1 MKKTILLSLMAS
13 SLLAEDDGVFM
24 SVGYQIGE
32 AAQMVKNTGEIQKVS
47 NAYENLN
54 NLLTRYNELKQTASS
69 TNSST
74 AQAVDNLKESASRLK
89 TTPNTANQ
97 AVSSALSSAVAMW
110 QVIASNLA
118 NNSLPTDKYNEINT
132 ISQSLQNTLENKN
145 TANNNITI
153 ENDYEQLLTQASTII
168 STLQSQCPGIDGG
181 NGKPWGINASGNACN
196 IFGSTFSAIN
206 SMINSAKKAAEQ
218 ARRTAPEGPNQQSA
232 FNSMINSA
240 KKAAEQARRTA
251 PEGPNQQSAFTD
263 ADFTKNLNQ
272 VSSVINDTI
281 SYLKGDNLATIYNTL
296 QKTPDSKGFHSLVSR
311 SSYSYSLN
319 ETKYSEFQ
327 TTTKEFGHNPFR
339 SVGLINSQSNNG
351 AMNGVGVQ
359 LGYKQFFGKNKFFGI
374 RYYAF
379 FDYNHAYI
387 KSNFFNS
394 ASNVFTYGAG
404 SDLLLNF
411 INGGSDKNRKVS
423 FGIFGGIALAGTTW
437 LNNQS
442 ANLKI
447 TNSAYS
453 AKINNTNFQFLFNT
467 GLRLQGIH
475 HGVELGVKIPTINTN
490 YYSFMGAKL
499 AFRRLYSV
507 YFNYVLAY

>member
-13 SLLAEDDGVFM
+13 SLLAENDGVFM

-32 AAQMVKNTGEIQKVS
+32 AVQQVKNTGEIQKVS

-54 NLLTRYNELKQTASS
+54 NLLTRYNELKQTASN
-69 TNSST
+69 TDSST
-74 AQAVDNLKESASRLK
+74 AQAINNLKESASRLK

-97 AVSSALSSAVAMW
+97 AVSSALSSAVGMW

-118 NNSLPTDKYNEINT
+118 NNSLSTGEYEKLKAT
-132 ISQSLQNTLENKN
+132 SQLLQNTLENKN
-145 TANNNITI
+145 NDLKI
-153 ENDYEQLLTQASTII
+153 ENDYDHLLTQASTII
-168 STLQSQCPGIDGG
+168 NTLQSQCPGIDGG
-181 NGKPWGINASGNACN
+181 NGKPWGINASGNACA
-196 IFGSTFSAIN
+196 IFGNTFNAIT
-206 SMINSAKKAAEQ
+206 SMIDSAKKAAEQ
-218 ARRTAPEGPNQQSA
+218 SRRTDPSQGANQ
-232 FNSMINSA
+232 
-240 KKAAEQARRTA
+240 
-251 PEGPNQQSAFTD
+251 PSAFTN
-263 ADFTKNLNQ
+263 ADFNKNLNQ

-281 SYLKGDNLATIYNTL
+281 SYLKGDNLETIYNTL
-296 QKTPDSKGFHSLVSR
+296 QKTPDSKGFQSLVSR

-319 ETKYSEFQ
+319 ETQYSQFQ

-339 SVGLINSQSNNG
+339 SVGLINSQINNG

-394 ASNVFTYGAG
+394 SSNVFTYGAG

-437 LNNQS
+437 LNSQLV
-442 ANLKI
+442 NLKTTTSI
-447 TNSAYS
+447 YN

-499 AFRRLYSV
+499 AYRRLYSV

>member
-32 AAQMVKNTGEIQKVS
+32 AVQQVKNTGEIQKVS

-69 TNSST
+69 TDSST
-74 AQAVDNLKESASRLK
+74 AQAIDNLKESASRLK
-89 TTPNTANQ
+89 ATPNTANQ

-118 NNSLPTDKYNEINT
+118 NNSLPANKYNEINA
-132 ISQSLQNTLENKN
+132 ISQLLQNTLENKN
-145 TANNNITI
+145 NDLTI
-153 ENDYEQLLTQASTII
+153 GNDYDQLLTQASTII
-168 STLQSQCPGIDGG
+168 NTLQSQCPGIDGG

-196 IFGSTFSAIN
+196 IFGNTFNAIN
-206 SMINSAKKAAEQ
+206 SMINSAKEAAAQ
-218 ARRTAPEGPNQQSA
+218 SRRTNPEKPNQ
-232 FNSMINSA
+232 
-240 KKAAEQARRTA
+240 
-251 PEGPNQQSAFTD
+251 PNTFTN
-263 ADFTKNLNQ
+263 ADFNKNLNQ

-281 SYLKGDNLATIYNTL
+281 SYLKGENLATIYNTL
-296 QKTPDSKGFHSLVSR
+296 QKTPGSKGFQSLVSR

-319 ETKYSEFQ
+319 ETQYSEFQ

-339 SVGLINSQSNNG
+339 SVGLINSQSDNG

-411 INGGSDKNRKVS
+411 INGGSDKNRKIS

-437 LNNQS
+437 LNSQFV
-442 ANLKI
+442 NLKTTTSI
-447 TNSAYS
+447 YN

>member
-1 MKKTILLSLMAS
+1 MKKTILLSLMVS

-54 NLLTRYNELKQTASS
+54 NLLTRYNELKQTASN

-74 AQAVDNLKESASRLK
+74 AQAIDNLKESANRLK

-118 NNSLPTDKYNEINT
+118 NNSLPTSEYNEINT

-145 TANNNITI
+145 TANNNTTI
-153 ENDYEQLLTQASTII
+153 DNDYEHLLGQASTII

-196 IFGSTFSAIN
+196 IFGNTFNAIN
-206 SMINSAKKAAEQ
+206 SMIDSAKKAA
-218 ARRTAPEGPNQQSA
+218 ARSRRTDPENPNKQ
-232 FNSMINSA
+232 N
-240 KKAAEQARRTA
+240 T
-251 PEGPNQQSAFTD
+251 FTN
-263 ADFTKNLNQ
+263 ADFNKNLNQ

-281 SYLKGDNLATIYNTL
+281 SYLKGENLATIYNTL
-296 QKTPDSKGFHSLVSR
+296 QKTPGSKGFQSLVSR

-319 ETKYSEFQ
+319 ETQYSEFQ

-404 SDLLLNF
+404 SDLLLNL
-411 INGGSDKNRKVS
+411 INGGSDKNRKIS

-437 LNNQS
+437 LNSQFV
-442 ANLKI
+442 NLKTTTSI
-447 TNSAYS
+447 YS

>member
-13 SLLAEDDGVFM
+13 SLLAENDGVFM

-54 NLLTRYNELKQTASS
+54 NLLTRYNELKQTASN

-74 AQAVDNLKESASRLK
+74 TQAIDNLKESASRLK
-89 TTPNTANQ
+89 TTPNSANQ
-97 AVSSALSSAVAMW
+97 AVSSALSSAVGMW
-110 QVIASNLA
+110 QVVASNLA
-118 NNSLPTDKYNEINT
+118 SGTLPTDKYNEINA
-132 ISQSLQNTLENKN
+132 ISQLLQNTLEKKN
-145 TANNNITI
+145 DLTI
-153 ENDYEQLLTQASTII
+153 GNDYDQLLTQASTII
-168 STLQSQCPGIDGG
+168 STLQSQCPGVDGG
-181 NGKPWGINASGNACN
+181 NGKPWGINASGNACT
-196 IFGSTFSAIN
+196 IFGNTFSAIN
-206 SMINSAKKAAEQ
+206 SMIDSAKKAAAD
-218 ARRTAPEGPNQQSA
+218 ARRTSPDNQNQQNA
-232 FNSMINSA
+232 FNN
-240 KKAAEQARRTA
+240 
-251 PEGPNQQSAFTD
+251 
-263 ADFTKNLNQ
+263 ADFNKNLNQ

-296 QKTPDSKGFHSLVSR
+296 QKTPNSKGFQSLVSR

-319 ETKYSEFQ
+319 ETQYSEFQ

-374 RYYAF
+374 RYYGF
-379 FDYNHAYI
+379 FDYNYAYI

-475 HGVELGVKIPTINTN
+475 HGIELGVKIPTINTN

-499 AFRRLYSV
+499 AYRRLYSL
-507 YFNYVLAY
+507 YLNYVLAY

>member
-1 MKKTILLSLMAS
+1 MKKTILLSLMVS
-13 SLLAEDDGVFM
+13 SLLAENDGVFM

-32 AAQMVKNTGEIQKVS
+32 AVQQVKNTGEIQKVS

-54 NLLTRYNELKQTASS
+54 NLLTRYNELKQTASN
-69 TNSST
+69 TDSST
-74 AQAVDNLKESASRLK
+74 TQAINNLKESASRLK
-89 TTPNTANQ
+89 TTPNSANQ
-97 AVSSALSSAVAMW
+97 AVSSALSSAVGMW

-118 NNSLPTDKYNEINT
+118 NNSLSTSEYDKINA
-132 ISQSLQNTLENKN
+132 ISQLLQNTLENKN
-145 TANNNITI
+145 NNLTI
-153 ENDYEQLLTQASTII
+153 GDDYEHLLTQASTII
-168 STLQSQCPGIDGG
+168 TTLQSQCPSIDGG
-181 NGKPWGINASGNACN
+181 NGKPWGINASGNACA
-196 IFGSTFSAIN
+196 IFGNTFNAIT
-206 SMINSAKKAAEQ
+206 SMIDSAKKAAEQ
-218 ARRTAPEGPNQQSA
+218 ARRTDPES
-232 FNSMINSA
+232 
-240 KKAAEQARRTA
+240 
-251 PEGPNQQSAFTD
+251 PNQQSAFTD

-296 QKTPDSKGFHSLVSR
+296 QKTPDSKGFQSLVSR

-319 ETKYSEFQ
+319 ETQYSQFQ

-437 LNNQS
+437 LNSQFM
-442 ANLKI
+442 NLKTTTSI
-447 TNSAYS
+447 YN

-499 AFRRLYSV
+499 AYRRLYSV

>member
-32 AAQMVKNTGEIQKVS
+32 AAQMVKNTGEIQKIS

-54 NLLTRYNELKQTASS
+54 NLLTRYNELKQTASN

-74 AQAVDNLKESASRLK
+74 AQAINNLKESASRLK

-118 NNSLPTDKYNEINT
+118 NNSLPTSEYEKLKAT
-132 ISQSLQNTLENKN
+132 SQLLQNTLENKN
-145 TANNNITI
+145 TANNNTTI
-153 ENDYEQLLTQASTII
+153 ENDASKLLDDAKTII

-196 IFGSTFSAIN
+196 IFGNTFSAIN
-206 SMINSAKKAAEQ
+206 SMIDSAKKAAAE
-218 ARRTAPEGPNQQSA
+218 ARRTNPDSQNTPTAINPD
-232 FNSMINSA
+232 FN
-240 KKAAEQARRTA
+240 
-251 PEGPNQQSAFTD
+251 
-263 ADFTKNLNQ
+263 KNLNQ

-281 SYLKGDNLATIYNTL
+281 SYLKGENLATIYNTL
-296 QKTPDSKGFHSLVSR
+296 QKTPGSKGFQSLVSR

-327 TTTKEFGHNPFR
+327 TTTKEFGNNPFR

-411 INGGSDKNRKVS
+411 INGGSDKNRKIS

-437 LNNQS
+437 LNSQS

>member
-54 NLLTRYNELKQTASS
+54 NLLTRYNELKQTASN
-69 TNSST
+69 TDSST
-74 AQAVDNLKESASRLK
+74 AQAIDNLKETASRLK

-97 AVSSALSSAVAMW
+97 AVSSALSSAVGMW

-118 NNSLPTDKYNEINT
+118 NNSLSTSEYNKINA
-132 ISQSLQNTLENKN
+132 ISQLLQNTLENKN
-145 TANNNITI
+145 NELTI
-153 ENDYEQLLTQASTII
+153 GNDYEHLLTQASTII
-168 STLQSQCPGIDGG
+168 NTLQSQCPGVDGG
-181 NGKPWGINASGNACN
+181 NGKPWGINASGNACA
-196 IFGSTFSAIN
+196 IFGNTFSAIN
-206 SMINSAKKAAEQ
+206 SMIDSAKKAAAD
-218 ARRTAPEGPNQQSA
+218 ARRTDPENPNQ
-232 FNSMINSA
+232 
-240 KKAAEQARRTA
+240 
-251 PEGPNQQSAFTD
+251 PNAFTN
-263 ADFTKNLNQ
+263 ADFNKNLNE

-296 QKTPDSKGFHSLVSR
+296 QKTPGSKGFQSLVSR

-319 ETKYSEFQ
+319 ETQYSEFQ

-499 AFRRLYSV
+499 AYRRLYSL
-507 YFNYVLAY
+507 YLNYVLAY

>member
-54 NLLTRYNELKQTASS
+54 NLLTRYNELKQTASN
-69 TNSST
+69 TDSST
-74 AQAVDNLKESASRLK
+74 AQAIDNLKESANRLK

-118 NNSLPTDKYNEINT
+118 NGTLPTDKYNEINT

-145 TANNNITI
+145 TANNNTTI
-153 ENDYEQLLTQASTII
+153 ENDYDQLLTQASTII
-168 STLQSQCPGIDGG
+168 NTLQSQCPGIDGG

-196 IFGSTFSAIN
+196 IFGNTFNAIT
-206 SMINSAKKAAEQ
+206 SMIDSAKKAAAQ
-218 ARRTAPEGPNQQSA
+218 FRRTDPSQGTNQPN
-232 FNSMINSA
+232 
-240 KKAAEQARRTA
+240 T
-251 PEGPNQQSAFTD
+251 FTN
-263 ADFTKNLNQ
+263 ADFNKNLNQ

-281 SYLKGDNLATIYNTL
+281 SYLKGENLATIYNAL
-296 QKTPDSKGFHSLVSR
+296 QKTPGSKGFQSLVSR

-327 TTTKEFGHNPFR
+327 TTTKEFGNNPFR

-411 INGGSDKNRKVS
+411 INGGSNQNRKIS

-437 LNNQS
+437 LNSQFV
-442 ANLKI
+442 NLKTTTSI
-447 TNSAYS
+447 YN

>member
-1 MKKTILLSLMAS
+1 MKKTILLSLMVS
-13 SLLAEDDGVFM
+13 SLLAENDGVFM

-32 AAQMVKNTGEIQKVS
+32 AVQQVKNTGEIQKVS

-54 NLLTRYNELKQTASS
+54 NLLTRYNELKQTASN

-74 AQAVDNLKESASRLK
+74 AQAIDNLKESASRLK
-89 TTPNTANQ
+89 TTPNSANQ
-97 AVSSALSSAVAMW
+97 AVSQALSSAVGMW
-110 QVIASNLA
+110 QVVASNLA
-118 NNSLPTDKYNEINT
+118 NNSLSTSEYNKINA
-132 ISQSLQNTLENKN
+132 ISQLLQNTLNKN
-145 TANNNITI
+145 NDLTI
-153 ENDYEQLLTQASTII
+153 GNDYEHLLTQASTII
-168 STLQSQCPGIDGG
+168 TTLQSQCPSVDGG

-196 IFGSTFSAIN
+196 IFGNTFSAIN
-206 SMINSAKKAAEQ
+206 SMISSAKEAAKE
-218 ARRTAPEGPNQQSA
+218 ARRTDPSQPQNQPSV
-232 FNSMINSA
+232 FSN
-240 KKAAEQARRTA
+240 
-251 PEGPNQQSAFTD
+251 
-263 ADFTKNLNQ
+263 ADFNKNLNQ
-272 VSSVINDTI
+272 VSSVINNTI
-281 SYLKGDNLATIYNTL
+281 SYLKGDNLETIYNTL
-296 QKTPDSKGFHSLVSR
+296 QKTPGSKGFQSLVSR

-319 ETKYSEFQ
+319 ETQYSQFQ

-374 RYYAF
+374 RYYGF
-379 FDYNHAYI
+379 FDYNYAYI

-499 AFRRLYSV
+499 AYRRLYSV

>member
-1 MKKTILLSLMAS
+1 MKKTILLSLMVS
-13 SLLAEDDGVFM
+13 LLLAENDGVFM

-54 NLLTRYNELKQTASS
+54 NLLTRYNELKQTASN
-69 TNSST
+69 TDSST
-74 AQAVDNLKESASRLK
+74 AQAIDNLKESANRLK
-89 TTPNTANQ
+89 TTPNSAKE

-118 NNSLPTDKYNEINT
+118 NNSLPTNEYDKINA

-145 TANNNITI
+145 DELTI
-153 ENDYEQLLTQASTII
+153 ENDYDQLLTQAKTII
-168 STLQSQCPGIDGG
+168 STLQNQCPGIDGG

-196 IFGSTFSAIN
+196 IFGNTFNAIT
-206 SMINSAKKAAEQ
+206 SMIDSAKKAAEQ
-218 ARRTAPEGPNQQSA
+218 FRRTDPEKPNQPD
-232 FNSMINSA
+232 
-240 KKAAEQARRTA
+240 T
-251 PEGPNQQSAFTD
+251 FTN
-263 ADFTKNLNQ
+263 ADFNKNLNQ

-281 SYLKGDNLATIYNTL
+281 SYLKGENLETIYNTL
-296 QKTPDSKGFHSLVSR
+296 QKTPGSKGFQSLVSR

-319 ETKYSEFQ
+319 ETQYSEFQ
-327 TTTKEFGHNPFR
+327 TTTKEFGLNPFR

-359 LGYKQFFGKNKFFGI
+359 LGYKQFFGQNKFFGI

-411 INGGSDKNRKVS
+411 INGGSNQNRKIS

-437 LNNQS
+437 LNSQFV
-442 ANLKI
+442 NLKTTTSI
-447 TNSAYS
+447 YN

>member
-1 MKKTILLSLMAS
+1 MKKTILLSLMVS

-69 TNSST
+69 TDSST
-74 AQAVDNLKESASRLK
+74 AQAIDNLKESASRLK
-89 TTPNTANQ
+89 TTPNSANQ

-118 NNSLPTDKYNEINT
+118 NNSLSASEYEKLKAT
-132 ISQSLQNTLENKN
+132 SQLLQNTLENKN
-145 TANNNITI
+145 ATNNNTTI
-153 ENDYEQLLTQASTII
+153 DNDYDQLLTQASTII
-168 STLQSQCPGIDGG
+168 STLQSQCPKIDGG

-196 IFGSTFSAIN
+196 IFGNTFNAIT
-206 SMINSAKKAAEQ
+206 SMIDSAKKAAAES
-218 ARRTAPEGPNQQSA
+218 RRTNDPSQG
-232 FNSMINSA
+232 
-240 KKAAEQARRTA
+240 T
-251 PEGPNQQSAFTD
+251 NQQSAFTN
-263 ADFTKNLNQ
+263 ADFNKNLKE

-281 SYLKGDNLATIYNTL
+281 SYLKGENLETIYNTI
-296 QKTPDSKGFHSLVSR
+296 QKTPGSKGFQSLVSR

-319 ETKYSEFQ
+319 ETQYSQFQ

-411 INGGSDKNRKVS
+411 INGGSNQNRKIS

-437 LNNQS
+437 LNSQS
-442 ANLKI
+442 VNLKTTTSI
-447 TNSAYS
+447 YN

>member
-13 SLLAEDDGVFM
+13 SLFAEDDGAYM

-54 NLLTRYNELKQTASS
+54 NLLTRYNELKQTASN
-69 TNSST
+69 TDSST
-74 AQAVDNLKESASRLK
+74 TQAIDNLKESAGRLK

-97 AVSSALSSAVAMW
+97 AVSSALSSAVGMW

-118 NNSLPTDKYNEINT
+118 NGTLPTDKYNQINA
-132 ISQSLQNTLENKN
+132 ISQLLQNTLENKN
-145 TANNNITI
+145 NELTI
-153 ENDYEQLLTQASTII
+153 GNDYEHLLGQASTII
-168 STLQSQCPGIDGG
+168 NTLQSQCPGIDGG

-206 SMINSAKKAAEQ
+206 SMIDSAKKAAKQ
-218 ARRTAPEGPNQQSA
+218 ARRTSPES
-232 FNSMINSA
+232 
-240 KKAAEQARRTA
+240 
-251 PEGPNQQSAFTD
+251 PNQQSAFTN

-281 SYLKGDNLATIYNTL
+281 SYLKGDNLETIYNTI
-296 QKTPDSKGFHSLVSR
+296 QKTPNSKGFQSLVSR

-319 ETKYSEFQ
+319 ETQYSQFQ

-374 RYYAF
+374 RYYGF
-379 FDYNHAYI
+379 FDYNYAYI

-442 ANLKI
+442 ANLK
-447 TNSAYS
+447 TTTSAYS

-499 AFRRLYSV
+499 AYRRLYSL
-507 YFNYVLAY
+507 YLNYVLAY

>member
-1 MKKTILLSLMAS
+1 MKKTILLSLMVS
-13 SLLAEDDGVFM
+13 PLLAENDGVFM

-32 AAQMVKNTGEIQKVS
+32 AVQQVKNTGEIQKVS

-69 TNSST
+69 ADSST
-74 AQAVDNLKESASRLK
+74 AQAIDNLKESASRLK
-89 TTPNTANQ
+89 TTPNSAKE
-97 AVSSALSSAVAMW
+97 AVSSALSSAVGMW

-118 NNSLPTDKYNEINT
+118 NNSLSSSEYEKLKAT
-132 ISQSLQNTLENKN
+132 SQLLQNTLENKN
-145 TANNNITI
+145 DLTI
-153 ENDYEQLLTQASTII
+153 GNDYDQLLTQASTII
-168 STLQSQCPGIDGG
+168 TTLQSQCPSIDGG
-181 NGKPWGINASGNACN
+181 NGKPWGINASGNACA
-196 IFGSTFSAIN
+196 IFGNTFNAIN
-206 SMINSAKKAAEQ
+206 SMINSAKEAAEES
-218 ARRTAPEGPNQQSA
+218 RRTSPESPNQ
-232 FNSMINSA
+232 
-240 KKAAEQARRTA
+240 
-251 PEGPNQQSAFTD
+251 PNAFTN
-263 ADFTKNLNQ
+263 ADFNKNLNQ

-296 QKTPDSKGFHSLVSR
+296 QKTPDSKGFQSLVSR

-319 ETKYSEFQ
+319 ETQYSQFQ

-339 SVGLINSQSNNG
+339 SVGLINSQINNG

-374 RYYAF
+374 RYYGF

-387 KSNFFNS
+387 KSDFFNS

-411 INGGSDKNRKVS
+411 INGGSDKNRKIS

-437 LNNQS
+437 LNSQLV
-442 ANLKI
+442 NLKTTTSI
-447 TNSAYS
+447 YN

>member
-13 SLLAEDDGVFM
+13 SLLAENDGVFM

-32 AAQMVKNTGEIQKVS
+32 ATQMVKNTGEIQKVS

-54 NLLTRYNELKQTASS
+54 NLLTRYNELKQTASN
-69 TNSST
+69 TDSST
-74 AQAVDNLKESASRLK
+74 AQAIDNLKESASRLK
-89 TTPNTANQ
+89 TIPNSANQ

-118 NNSLPTDKYNEINT
+118 NGTLPTNEYNKINT

-145 TANNNITI
+145 TANNNTTI
-153 ENDYEQLLTQASTII
+153 DNDASKLLDDASTII
-168 STLQSQCPGIDGG
+168 NTLQSQCPGIDGG

-196 IFGSTFSAIN
+196 IFGNTFNAIT
-206 SMINSAKKAAEQ
+206 SMIDSAKKAAEQ
-218 ARRTAPEGPNQQSA
+218 SRRTDPSQPN
-232 FNSMINSA
+232 
-240 KKAAEQARRTA
+240 T
-251 PEGPNQQSAFTD
+251 FTD
-263 ADFTKNLNQ
+263 ADFNKNLNQ

-281 SYLKGDNLATIYNTL
+281 SYLKGENLATIYNTL
-296 QKTPDSKGFHSLVSR
+296 QKTPGSKGFQSLVSR

-319 ETKYSEFQ
+319 ETQYSEFQ
-327 TTTKEFGHNPFR
+327 TTTKEFGNNPFR

-387 KSNFFNS
+387 KSNLFNS

-411 INGGSDKNRKVS
+411 INGGSNQNRKIS

-437 LNNQS
+437 LNSQFV
-442 ANLKI
+442 NLKTTTSI
-447 TNSAYS
+447 YN

>member
-13 SLLAEDDGVFM
+13 SLLAENDGVFM

-32 AAQMVKNTGEIQKVS
+32 AVQQVKNTGEIQKVS

-54 NLLTRYNELKQTASS
+54 NLLTRYNELKQTASN
-69 TNSST
+69 TDSST
-74 AQAVDNLKESASRLK
+74 AQAIDNLKESASRLK
-89 TTPNTANQ
+89 TTPNSANQ
-97 AVSSALSSAVAMW
+97 AVSSALSSAVGMW

-118 NNSLPTDKYNEINT
+118 NNSLSTSEYYKINA
-132 ISQSLQNTLENKN
+132 ISQLLQNTLENKN
-145 TANNNITI
+145 NDLKI
-153 ENDYEQLLTQASTII
+153 ENDYEHLLTQASTII
-168 STLQSQCPGIDGG
+168 NTLQSQCPGIDGG
-181 NGKPWGINASGNACN
+181 NGKPWGINASGNACT
-196 IFGSTFSAIN
+196 IFGNTFSAIT
-206 SMINSAKKAAEQ
+206 SMIDSAKKAAEQ
-218 ARRTAPEGPNQQSA
+218 ARRTSPEGPNQ
-232 FNSMINSA
+232 
-240 KKAAEQARRTA
+240 
-251 PEGPNQQSAFTD
+251 PSAFTNP
-263 ADFTKNLNQ
+263 DFNKNLNQ

-319 ETKYSEFQ
+319 ETQYSEFQ

-437 LNNQS
+437 LNSQFM
-442 ANLKI
+442 NLKTTTSI
-447 TNSAYS
+447 YN

-475 HGVELGVKIPTINTN
+475 HGIELGVKIPTINTN

-499 AFRRLYSV
+499 AYRRLYSV

>member
-47 NAYENLN
+47 NAYKNLN
-54 NLLTRYNELKQTASS
+54 NLLTRYNELKQTASN
-69 TNSST
+69 TDSST
-74 AQAVDNLKESASRLK
+74 AQAIDNLKESANRLK
-89 TTPNTANQ
+89 TTPNSANQ

-118 NNSLPTDKYNEINT
+118 NNSLSASEYEKLKAT
-132 ISQSLQNTLENKN
+132 SQLLQNTLENKN
-145 TANNNITI
+145 TANNNTTI
-153 ENDYEQLLTQASTII
+153 GNDYEHLLGQASTII

-196 IFGSTFSAIN
+196 IFGNTFNAIT
-206 SMINSAKKAAEQ
+206 SMIDSAKKAAEQ
-218 ARRTAPEGPNQQSA
+218 FRRTDPSQPNQ
-232 FNSMINSA
+232 
-240 KKAAEQARRTA
+240 
-251 PEGPNQQSAFTD
+251 PNTFTD
-263 ADFTKNLNQ
+263 ADFNKNLKE

-281 SYLKGDNLATIYNTL
+281 SYLKGENLETIYNTL
-296 QKTPDSKGFHSLVSR
+296 QKTPGSKGFQSLVSR

-327 TTTKEFGHNPFR
+327 TTTKEFGNNPFR

-437 LNNQS
+437 LNSQFV
-442 ANLKI
+442 NLKTTTSI
-447 TNSAYS
+447 YN

>member
-1 MKKTILLSLMAS
+1 MAS
-13 SLLAEDDGVFM
+13 SLLAENDGVFM

-32 AAQMVKNTGEIQKVS
+32 AVQQVKNTGEIQKVS

-54 NLLTRYNELKQTASS
+54 NLLTRYNELKQTASN

-74 AQAVDNLKESASRLK
+74 AQAIDNLKESASRLK
-89 TTPNTANQ
+89 TTPNSANQ
-97 AVSSALSSAVAMW
+97 AVSSALSSAVGMW
-110 QVIASNLA
+110 QVVASNLA
-118 NNSLPTDKYNEINT
+118 SGTLPTNKYNQINA
-132 ISQSLQNTLENKN
+132 ISQLLQNTLENKN
-145 TANNNITI
+145 NDLKI
-153 ENDYEQLLTQASTII
+153 ENDYDQLLGQASTII
-168 STLQSQCPGIDGG
+168 NTLQSQCPGIDGG
-181 NGKPWGINASGNACN
+181 NGKPWGINASGNACA
-196 IFGSTFSAIN
+196 IFGNTFSAIN
-206 SMINSAKKAAEQ
+206 SMIDSAKKAAEQ
-218 ARRTAPEGPNQQSA
+218 ARRTDPKGPNQ
-232 FNSMINSA
+232 
-240 KKAAEQARRTA
+240 
-251 PEGPNQQSAFTD
+251 PSAFTN

-296 QKTPDSKGFHSLVSR
+296 QKTPGSKGFHSLVSR

-319 ETKYSEFQ
+319 ETQYSQFQ

-411 INGGSDKNRKVS
+411 INGGSDKNRKIS

-437 LNNQS
+437 LNSQLV
-442 ANLKI
+442 NLKTTTSI
-447 TNSAYS
+447 YN

-499 AFRRLYSV
+499 AYRRLYSV

>member
-1 MKKTILLSLMAS
+1 MKKTILLSLMVS
-13 SLLAEDDGVFM
+13 PLLAENDGVFM

-32 AAQMVKNTGEIQKVS
+32 AVQQVKNTGEIQKVS

-69 TNSST
+69 TDSST
-74 AQAVDNLKESASRLK
+74 AQAIDNLKESASRLK
-89 TTPNTANQ
+89 TTPNSANQ
-97 AVSSALSSAVAMW
+97 AVSSALSSAVGMW

-118 NNSLPTDKYNEINT
+118 NNSLPTSEYNKINA
-132 ISQSLQNTLENKN
+132 ISQLLQNTLENKN
-145 TANNNITI
+145 NNLKI
-153 ENDYEQLLTQASTII
+153 ENDYDQLLTQASTII

-181 NGKPWGINASGNACN
+181 NGKPWGINANGNACA
-196 IFGSTFSAIN
+196 IFGSTFNAIN
-206 SMINSAKKAAEQ
+206 SMINSAKEAAKQ
-218 ARRTAPEGPNQQSA
+218 ARRTDPSQGA
-232 FNSMINSA
+232 
-240 KKAAEQARRTA
+240 
-251 PEGPNQQSAFTD
+251 NQQSAFTN
-263 ADFTKNLNQ
+263 ADFNKNLNQ

-281 SYLKGDNLATIYNTL
+281 SYLKGDNLETIYNTI
-296 QKTPDSKGFHSLVSR
+296 QKTPGSKGFHSLVSR

-339 SVGLINSQSNNG
+339 SVGLINSQINNG

-411 INGGSDKNRKVS
+411 INGGSDKNRKIS

-442 ANLKI
+442 ANLKTTTSI
-447 TNSAYS
+447 YN

-499 AFRRLYSV
+499 AYRRLYSM

>member
-1 MKKTILLSLMAS
+1 MKKTILLSLMVS

-32 AAQMVKNTGEIQKVS
+32 AVQMVKNTGEIQKVS

-54 NLLTRYNELKQTASS
+54 NLLTRYNELKQTASN
-69 TNSST
+69 TDSST
-74 AQAVDNLKESASRLK
+74 AQAINNLKESANRLK

-118 NNSLPTDKYNEINT
+118 NGALSASEYEKLKAT
-132 ISQSLQNTLENKN
+132 SQSLQNTLENKN
-145 TANNNITI
+145 TANNDTTI
-153 ENDYEQLLTQASTII
+153 DNDYDQLLTQASTII
-168 STLQSQCPGIDGG
+168 NTLQSQCPGIDGG

-196 IFGSTFSAIN
+196 IFGNTFSAIT
-206 SMINSAKKAAEQ
+206 SMIDSAKTAAAQ
-218 ARRTAPEGPNQQSA
+218 SRRTDPGHPNKQ
-232 FNSMINSA
+232 N
-240 KKAAEQARRTA
+240 T
-251 PEGPNQQSAFTD
+251 FTN
-263 ADFTKNLNQ
+263 ADFNKNLNQ

-281 SYLKGDNLATIYNTL
+281 SYLKGENLATIYNTL
-296 QKTPDSKGFHSLVSR
+296 QKTPGSKGFQSLVSR

-319 ETKYSEFQ
+319 ETQYSEFQ
-327 TTTKEFGHNPFR
+327 TTTKEFGNNPFR
-339 SVGLINSQSNNG
+339 SVGLIHSQSNNG

-404 SDLLLNF
+404 SDLLLNL
-411 INGGSDKNRKVS
+411 INGGSDKNHKVS

-437 LNNQS
+437 LNSQFV
-442 ANLKI
+442 NLKTTTSI
-447 TNSAYS
+447 YN
-453 AKINNTNFQFLFNT
+453 AKINNTNFQFLFNA

>member
-1 MKKTILLSLMAS
+1 MKKTILLSLMVS
-13 SLLAEDDGVFM
+13 SLLAENDGVFM

-32 AAQMVKNTGEIQKVS
+32 AVQQVKNTGEIQKVS

-54 NLLTRYNELKQTASS
+54 NLLTRYNELKQTASN
-69 TNSST
+69 TDSST
-74 AQAVDNLKESASRLK
+74 AQAINNLKESASRLK
-89 TTPNTANQ
+89 TTPNSANQ
-97 AVSSALSSAVAMW
+97 AVSSALSSAVGMW
-110 QVIASNLA
+110 QVVASNLA
-118 NNSLPTDKYNEINT
+118 SGTLPTSEYNQINA
-132 ISQSLQNTLENKN
+132 ISQLLQNTLENKN
-145 TANNNITI
+145 TANNNTTI
-153 ENDYEQLLTQASTII
+153 DNDYEHLLTQASTII
-168 STLQSQCPGIDGG
+168 NTLQSQCPGIDGG

-196 IFGSTFSAIN
+196 IFGNTFSAIN
-206 SMINSAKKAAEQ
+206 SMIASAKKAAAES
-218 ARRTAPEGPNQQSA
+218 RRTNDPSQGTNQ
-232 FNSMINSA
+232 
-240 KKAAEQARRTA
+240 
-251 PEGPNQQSAFTD
+251 PSAFTN
-263 ADFTKNLNQ
+263 ADFNKNLNQ

-281 SYLKGDNLATIYNTL
+281 SYLKGDNLATIYNAI
-296 QKTPDSKGFHSLVSR
+296 QKTPGSKGLQSLVSR

-319 ETKYSEFQ
+319 ETQYSQFQ

-339 SVGLINSQSNNG
+339 SVGLINSQINNG

-437 LNNQS
+437 LNSQLV
-442 ANLKI
+442 NLKTTTSI
-447 TNSAYS
+447 YN

-475 HGVELGVKIPTINTN
+475 HGIELGVKIPTINTN

-499 AFRRLYSV
+499 AYRRLYSV

>member
-1 MKKTILLSLMAS
+1 MKKTILFSLMAS
-13 SLLAEDDGVFM
+13 SLLAENDGVFM

-54 NLLTRYNELKQTASS
+54 NLLTRYNELKQTASN
-69 TNSST
+69 TDSST
-74 AQAVDNLKESASRLK
+74 AQAIDNLKESANRLK
-89 TTPNTANQ
+89 TTPNSAKE

-118 NNSLPTDKYNEINT
+118 NNSLPASEYEKLKAT
-132 ISQSLQNTLENKN
+132 SQSLQNTLENKN
-145 TANNNITI
+145 NDLTI
-153 ENDYEQLLTQASTII
+153 ENDYDQLLRQASTII
-168 STLQSQCPGIDGG
+168 STLQSQCPSVDGG

-196 IFGSTFSAIN
+196 IFGNTFNAIT
-206 SMINSAKKAAEQ
+206 SMIDSAKKAAEES
-218 ARRTAPEGPNQQSA
+218 RRTSPENPNQ
-232 FNSMINSA
+232 
-240 KKAAEQARRTA
+240 
-251 PEGPNQQSAFTD
+251 PNTFTN
-263 ADFTKNLNQ
+263 ADFNKNLNQ

-281 SYLKGDNLATIYNTL
+281 SYLKGENLETIYNTL
-296 QKTPDSKGFHSLVSR
+296 QKTPGSKGFQSLVSR

-319 ETKYSEFQ
+319 ETQYSEFQ
-327 TTTKEFGHNPFR
+327 TTTKEFGNNPFR

-404 SDLLLNF
+404 SDLLLNL
-411 INGGSDKNRKVS
+411 INGGSDKNRKIS

-437 LNNQS
+437 LNSQFV
-442 ANLKI
+442 NLKTTTSI
-447 TNSAYS
+447 YN

>member
-1 MKKTILLSLMAS
+1 MKKTILLPLMAS
-13 SLLAEDDGVFM
+13 SLLAENDGVFM

-32 AAQMVKNTGEIQKVS
+32 AVQMVKNTGEIQKVS

-54 NLLTRYNELKQTASS
+54 NLLTRYNELKQTASN

-74 AQAVDNLKESASRLK
+74 AQAIDNLKESASRLK
-89 TTPNTANQ
+89 TTPNSANQ

-110 QVIASNLA
+110 QVVASNLA
-118 NNSLPTDKYNEINT
+118 NNSLSTSEYNQINA
-132 ISQSLQNTLENKN
+132 ISQLLQNTLENKN
-145 TANNNITI
+145 TANNNTTI
-153 ENDYEQLLTQASTII
+153 DNDYEHLLTQASTII
-168 STLQSQCPGIDGG
+168 NTLQTQCPGIDGG

-196 IFGSTFSAIN
+196 IFGNTFNAIT
-206 SMINSAKKAAEQ
+206 SMIDSAKKAAAD
-218 ARRTAPEGPNQQSA
+218 ARRTAPENPNQPSA
-232 FNSMINSA
+232 FIN
-240 KKAAEQARRTA
+240 
-251 PEGPNQQSAFTD
+251 
-263 ADFTKNLNQ
+263 ADFNKNLNQ

-296 QKTPDSKGFHSLVSR
+296 QKTPDSKGFQSLVSR

-319 ETKYSEFQ
+319 ETQYSQFQ

-411 INGGSDKNRKVS
+411 INGGSDKNRKIS

-437 LNNQS
+437 LNSQLV
-442 ANLKI
+442 NLKTTTSI
-447 TNSAYS
+447 YN

-499 AFRRLYSV
+499 AYRRLYSV

>member
-1 MKKTILLSLMAS
+1 MKKRLLSLMVS
-13 SLLAEDDGVFM
+13 PLLAENDGVFM

-54 NLLTRYNELKQTASS
+54 NLLTRYNELKQTASN

-74 AQAVDNLKESASRLK
+74 AQAINNLKESASRLK
-89 TTPNTANQ
+89 TAPNSANQ
-97 AVSSALSSAVAMW
+97 AVSSALSSAVGMW

-118 NNSLPTDKYNEINT
+118 KNSLSTSEYEKLKAT
-132 ISQSLQNTLENKN
+132 SQLLQNTLENKN
-145 TANNNITI
+145 NNLTI
-153 ENDYEQLLTQASTII
+153 ENDYEHLLTQASTII

-181 NGKPWGINASGNACN
+181 NGKPWDINASGNACN
-196 IFGSTFSAIN
+196 IFGNTFNAIN
-206 SMINSAKKAAEQ
+206 SMIDSAKKAAAE
-218 ARRTAPEGPNQQSA
+218 ARRTDPSQGANQQNA
-232 FNSMINSA
+232 FNN
-240 KKAAEQARRTA
+240 
-251 PEGPNQQSAFTD
+251 
-263 ADFTKNLNQ
+263 ADFNKNLNQ

-296 QKTPDSKGFHSLVSR
+296 QKTPGSKGLQSLVSR

-319 ETKYSEFQ
+319 ETKYSQFQ

-339 SVGLINSQSNNG
+339 SVGLINSQSDNG

-437 LNNQS
+437 LNSQFV
-442 ANLKI
+442 NLKTTTSI
-447 TNSAYS
+447 YN

-499 AFRRLYSV
+499 AYRRLYSV

>member
-1 MKKTILLSLMAS
+1 MKKTILLPLMAS
-13 SLLAEDDGVFM
+13 SLLAENDGVFM

-32 AAQMVKNTGEIQKVS
+32 AVQQVKNTGEIQKVS

-69 TNSST
+69 TDSST
-74 AQAVDNLKESASRLK
+74 TQAIDNLKESASRLK
-89 TTPNTANQ
+89 TVPNTANQ
-97 AVSSALSSAVAMW
+97 AVSSALSSAVGMW

-118 NNSLPTDKYNEINT
+118 NGTLPTSEYNKINA
-132 ISQSLQNTLENKN
+132 ISQLLQDTLENKN
-145 TANNNITI
+145 NTLTI
-153 ENDYEQLLTQASTII
+153 GNDYEHLLTQASTII

-181 NGKPWGINASGNACN
+181 NGKPWGINASGNACA
-196 IFGSTFSAIN
+196 IFGNTFSTIT
-206 SMINSAKKAAEQ
+206 SMIDSAKEAAKQ
-218 ARRTAPEGPNQQSA
+218 ARRTDPENPNQPSA
-232 FNSMINSA
+232 FAN
-240 KKAAEQARRTA
+240 
-251 PEGPNQQSAFTD
+251 
-263 ADFTKNLNQ
+263 ADFNKNLNQ

-281 SYLKGDNLATIYNTL
+281 SYLKGDNLETIYNTL
-296 QKTPDSKGFHSLVSR
+296 QKTPGSKGFQGLVSR

-319 ETKYSEFQ
+319 ETKYSQFQ

-374 RYYAF
+374 RYYTF

-411 INGGSDKNRKVS
+411 INGGSNQNRKIS

-437 LNNQS
+437 LNSQS
-442 ANLKI
+442 VNLKTTTSI
-447 TNSAYS
+447 YN

>member
-54 NLLTRYNELKQTASS
+54 NLLTRYNKLKQTASN
-69 TNSST
+69 TDSST
-74 AQAVDNLKESASRLK
+74 AQAIDNLKESANRLK
-89 TTPNTANQ
+89 TTPNSANQ
-97 AVSSALSSAVAMW
+97 AVSSALSSAVGMW

-118 NNSLPTDKYNEINT
+118 NGTLPTNEYNKINA

-145 TANNNITI
+145 TANNNTTI
-153 ENDYEQLLTQASTII
+153 ENDYEQLLGQASTII

-196 IFGSTFSAIN
+196 IFGNTFSAIN
-206 SMINSAKKAAEQ
+206 SMINSAKKAAAE
-218 ARRTAPEGPNQQSA
+218 ARRTSPESPNQ
-232 FNSMINSA
+232 
-240 KKAAEQARRTA
+240 
-251 PEGPNQQSAFTD
+251 PSAFTN
-263 ADFTKNLNQ
+263 ADFNKNLNE

-296 QKTPDSKGFHSLVSR
+296 QKTPGSKGFHSLVSR

-319 ETKYSEFQ
+319 ETQYSQFQ

-351 AMNGVGVQ
+351 VMNGVGVQ

-437 LNNQS
+437 LNSQLV
-442 ANLKI
+442 NLKTTTSI
-447 TNSAYS
+447 YN

-499 AFRRLYSV
+499 AYRRLYSV

>member
-54 NLLTRYNELKQTASS
+54 NLLTRYNELKQTASN

-74 AQAVDNLKESASRLK
+74 AQAIGNLKESANRLK
-89 TTPNTANQ
+89 TTPNTANK

-145 TANNNITI
+145 TANNNTTI
-153 ENDYEQLLTQASTII
+153 DNDASKLLDDAKTII
-168 STLQSQCPGIDGG
+168 NTLQSQCPGIDGG
-181 NGKPWGINASGNACN
+181 NGKPWGINANGNACN
-196 IFGSTFSAIN
+196 IFGNTFSAIT
-206 SMINSAKKAAEQ
+206 SMIDRAKKAAEQ
-218 ARRTAPEGPNQQSA
+218 SRRTDPSQPNQ
-232 FNSMINSA
+232 
-240 KKAAEQARRTA
+240 
-251 PEGPNQQSAFTD
+251 PNTFTD
-263 ADFTKNLNQ
+263 ADFNKNLNQ

-281 SYLKGDNLATIYNTL
+281 SYLKGENLATIYNTL
-296 QKTPDSKGFHSLVSR
+296 QKTPNSKGFQSLVSR

-319 ETKYSEFQ
+319 ETQYSEFQ

-411 INGGSDKNRKVS
+411 INGGSDRNRKIS

-437 LNNQS
+437 LNSQFV
-442 ANLKI
+442 NLKTTTSI
-447 TNSAYS
+447 YN

>member
-1 MKKTILLSLMAS
+1 MKKTILLPLMAS
-13 SLLAEDDGVFM
+13 SLLAENDGVFM

-32 AAQMVKNTGEIQKVS
+32 AVQQVKNTGEIQKVS

-54 NLLTRYNELKQTASS
+54 NLLTRYNELKQTASR
-69 TNSST
+69 TDSST
-74 AQAVDNLKESASRLK
+74 AQAIDNLKESASRLK

-97 AVSSALSSAVAMW
+97 AVSSALSSAVGMW

-118 NNSLPTDKYNEINT
+118 KNSLSSSEYEKLKAT
-132 ISQSLQNTLENKN
+132 SQLLQNTLENKN
-145 TANNNITI
+145 NDLTI
-153 ENDYEQLLTQASTII
+153 GNDYEHLLTQASTII
-168 STLQSQCPGIDGG
+168 NTLQSQCPGIDGG
-181 NGKPWGINASGNACN
+181 NGKPWGINASGNACA

-206 SMINSAKKAAEQ
+206 SMIDSAKKAAEQ
-218 ARRTAPEGPNQQSA
+218 SRRTSPEGPNQ
-232 FNSMINSA
+232 
-240 KKAAEQARRTA
+240 
-251 PEGPNQQSAFTD
+251 PNAFTD
-263 ADFTKNLNQ
+263 ADFNKNLNQ

-281 SYLKGDNLATIYNTL
+281 SYLKGDNLATIYNAI
-296 QKTPDSKGFHSLVSR
+296 QKTPGSKGLQSLVSR

-319 ETKYSEFQ
+319 ETKYSQFQ

-411 INGGSDKNRKVS
+411 INGGSDKNRKIS

-437 LNNQS
+437 LNSQFV
-442 ANLKI
+442 NLK
-447 TNSAYS
+447 TTTSTYN

-499 AFRRLYSV
+499 AYRRLYSV

>member
-54 NLLTRYNELKQTASS
+54 NLLTRYNELKQTASN

-74 AQAVDNLKESASRLK
+74 AQAIDNLKESANRLK
-89 TTPNTANQ
+89 TTPNSANQ

-145 TANNNITI
+145 TANNNTTI
-153 ENDYEQLLTQASTII
+153 ENDYDQLLTQAGTII
-168 STLQSQCPGIDGG
+168 NTLQSQCPGIDGG
-181 NGKPWGINASGNACN
+181 NGKPWGINANGNACN
-196 IFGSTFSAIN
+196 IFGNTFNAIN
-206 SMINSAKKAAEQ
+206 SMIDSAKKAAAES
-218 ARRTAPEGPNQQSA
+218 RRTSPESPNQQNA
-232 FNSMINSA
+232 FNN
-240 KKAAEQARRTA
+240 
-251 PEGPNQQSAFTD
+251 
-263 ADFTKNLNQ
+263 ADFNKNLNQ

-281 SYLKGDNLATIYNTL
+281 SYLKGDNLETIYNTI
-296 QKTPDSKGFHSLVSR
+296 QKTPGSKGFQGLVSR

-319 ETKYSEFQ
+319 ETKYSQFQ

-339 SVGLINSQSNNG
+339 SVGLIDSQSNNG

-411 INGGSDKNRKVS
+411 INGGSNQNRKVS

-442 ANLKI
+442 ANLKASSY
-447 TNSAYS
+447 N
-453 AKINNTNFQFLFNT
+453 AKTNNTNFQFLFNT

>member
-13 SLLAEDDGVFM
+13 SLLAENDGVFM

-32 AAQMVKNTGEIQKVS
+32 AVQQVKNTGEIQKVS

-54 NLLTRYNELKQTASS
+54 NLLTRYNELKQTASN
-69 TNSST
+69 TDSST
-74 AQAVDNLKESASRLK
+74 TQAINNLKESASRLK
-89 TTPNTANQ
+89 TTPNSTNQ
-97 AVSSALSSAVAMW
+97 AVSSALSSAVGMW

-118 NNSLPTDKYNEINT
+118 SGTLPTSEYNQINA
-132 ISQSLQNTLENKN
+132 ISQLLQNTLNKN
-145 TANNNITI
+145 NELTI
-153 ENDYEQLLTQASTII
+153 GNDYDHLLTQASAII
-168 STLQSQCPGIDGG
+168 TTLQSQCPGVDGG
-181 NGKPWGINASGNACN
+181 NGKPWGINASGNACA
-196 IFGSTFSAIN
+196 IFGNTFNAIN
-206 SMINSAKKAAEQ
+206 SMIDSAKKAAAES
-218 ARRTAPEGPNQQSA
+218 RRTGPDNQNTPTA
-232 FNSMINSA
+232 IN
-240 KKAAEQARRTA
+240 
-251 PEGPNQQSAFTD
+251 
-263 ADFTKNLNQ
+263 ADFNKNLNQ

-319 ETKYSEFQ
+319 ETQYSEFQ

-339 SVGLINSQSNNG
+339 SVGLINSQINNG

-499 AFRRLYSV
+499 AYRRLYSL
-507 YFNYVLAY
+507 YLNYVLAY

>member
-13 SLLAEDDGVFM
+13 SLLAENDGVFM

-32 AAQMVKNTGEIQKVS
+32 AVQQVKNTGEIQKVS

-54 NLLTRYNELKQTASS
+54 NLLTRYNELKQTASN
-69 TNSST
+69 TDSST
-74 AQAVDNLKESASRLK
+74 AQAIDNLKESASRLK
-89 TTPNTANQ
+89 TTPNSANQ
-97 AVSSALSSAVAMW
+97 AVSSALSSAVGMW

-118 NNSLPTDKYNEINT
+118 NNSLSTSEYDKINA
-132 ISQSLQNTLENKN
+132 ISQVLQNTLNKN
-145 TANNNITI
+145 NNLKI
-153 ENDYEQLLTQASTII
+153 ENDYDHLLTQASTII

-181 NGKPWGINASGNACN
+181 NGKPWGINASGNACA
-196 IFGSTFSAIN
+196 IFGNTFSAIT
-206 SMINSAKKAAEQ
+206 SMIDSAKKAAKQ
-218 ARRTAPEGPNQQSA
+218 ARRTAPEGPNQPNA
-232 FNSMINSA
+232 FSN
-240 KKAAEQARRTA
+240 
-251 PEGPNQQSAFTD
+251 
-263 ADFTKNLNQ
+263 ADFNKNLNQ

-319 ETKYSEFQ
+319 ETQYSQFQ

-374 RYYAF
+374 RYYGF
-379 FDYNHAYI
+379 FDYNYAYI

-499 AFRRLYSV
+499 AYRRLYSV

>member
-32 AAQMVKNTGEIQKVS
+32 AVQQVKNTGEIQKVS

-54 NLLTRYNELKQTASS
+54 NLLTRYNELKQTASN
-69 TNSST
+69 TDSST
-74 AQAVDNLKESASRLK
+74 TQAINNLKESANRLK
-89 TTPNTANQ
+89 TTPNSANQ
-97 AVSSALSSAVAMW
+97 AVSSALSSAVGMW

-118 NNSLPTDKYNEINT
+118 NGTLPTDKYNQINA
-132 ISQSLQNTLENKN
+132 ISQLLQNTLENKN
-145 TANNNITI
+145 NNLKI
-153 ENDYEQLLTQASTII
+153 ENDYDQLLTQASTII

-196 IFGSTFSAIN
+196 IFGNTFNAIT
-206 SMINSAKKAAEQ
+206 SMIDSAKKAAAES
-218 ARRTAPEGPNQQSA
+218 RRTNDPSQNTNQQSV
-232 FNSMINSA
+232 
-240 KKAAEQARRTA
+240 
-251 PEGPNQQSAFTD
+251 FTD
-263 ADFTKNLNQ
+263 VNFTKNLNQ

-281 SYLKGDNLATIYNTL
+281 SYLKGENLATIYNTL
-296 QKTPDSKGFHSLVSR
+296 QKTPGSKGFQSLVSR

-327 TTTKEFGHNPFR
+327 TTTKEFGNNPFR

-411 INGGSDKNRKVS
+411 INGGSDRNRKIS

-437 LNNQS
+437 LNSQFV
-442 ANLKI
+442 NLKTTTSI
-447 TNSAYS
+447 YN

>member
-13 SLLAEDDGVFM
+13 SLFAEDDGAYM

-54 NLLTRYNELKQTASS
+54 NLLTRYNELKQTASN
-69 TNSST
+69 TDSST
-74 AQAVDNLKESASRLK
+74 TQAINNLKESASRLK

-97 AVSSALSSAVAMW
+97 AVSSALSSAVGMW

-118 NNSLPTDKYNEINT
+118 NNSLSTSEYNQINA
-132 ISQSLQNTLENKN
+132 ISQLLQNTLENKN
-145 TANNNITI
+145 NDLKI
-153 ENDYEQLLTQASTII
+153 ENDYDQLLTQASTII
-168 STLQSQCPGIDGG
+168 DTLQSQCPGIDGG

-196 IFGSTFSAIN
+196 IFGNTFNAIN
-206 SMINSAKKAAEQ
+206 SMIDSAKKAAEQ
-218 ARRTAPEGPNQQSA
+218 ARRTSPENPNQQ
-232 FNSMINSA
+232 N
-240 KKAAEQARRTA
+240 
-251 PEGPNQQSAFTD
+251 AFTN
-263 ADFTKNLNQ
+263 ADFNKNLNQ

-281 SYLKGDNLATIYNTL
+281 SYLKGDNLETIYNTI
-296 QKTPDSKGFHSLVSR
+296 QKTPNSKGFQSLVSR

-319 ETKYSEFQ
+319 ETQYSQFQ

-374 RYYAF
+374 RYYGF
-379 FDYNHAYI
+379 FDYNYAYI

-442 ANLKI
+442 ANLK
-447 TNSAYS
+447 TTTSAYS

-475 HGVELGVKIPTINTN
+475 HGIELGVKIPTINTN

-499 AFRRLYSV
+499 AYRRLYSL
-507 YFNYVLAY
+507 YLNYVLAY

>member
-1 MKKTILLSLMAS
+1 MKKTILLPLMAS
-13 SLLAEDDGVFM
+13 SLLAENDGVFM

-32 AAQMVKNTGEIQKVS
+32 AVQQVKNTGEIQKVS

-54 NLLTRYNELKQTASS
+54 NLLTRYNELKQTASN

-74 AQAVDNLKESASRLK
+74 AQAIDNLKESASRLK

-97 AVSSALSSAVAMW
+97 AVSSAISSAVGMW

-118 NNSLPTDKYNEINT
+118 SGTLPTSEYDKINA
-132 ISQSLQNTLENKN
+132 ISQLLQNTLENKN
-145 TANNNITI
+145 TANNNTTI
-153 ENDYEQLLTQASTII
+153 DNDYEQLLTQASTII

-196 IFGSTFSAIN
+196 IFGNTFSAIN
-206 SMINSAKKAAEQ
+206 SMIDSAKKAAEQ
-218 ARRTAPEGPNQQSA
+218 FRRTDPSQPNQNHQ
-232 FNSMINSA
+232 NSSPVIDDN
-240 KKAAEQARRTA
+240 
-251 PEGPNQQSAFTD
+251 
-263 ADFTKNLNQ
+263 FTKNLNQ

-296 QKTPDSKGFHSLVSR
+296 QKTPNSKGFQSLVSR

-319 ETKYSEFQ
+319 QTQYSEFQ

-339 SVGLINSQSNNG
+339 SVGLINSQNNNG

-411 INGGSDKNRKVS
+411 INGGSDKNRKIS

-499 AFRRLYSV
+499 AYRRLYSV

>member
-1 MKKTILLSLMAS
+1 MKKTILLPLMAS
-13 SLLAEDDGVFM
+13 SLLAENDGVFM

-32 AAQMVKNTGEIQKVS
+32 AVQQVKNTGEIQKVS

-54 NLLTRYNELKQTASS
+54 NLLTRYNELKQTASN

-74 AQAVDNLKESASRLK
+74 TQAIDNLKESASRLK
-89 TTPNTANQ
+89 TTPNSANQ
-97 AVSSALSSAVAMW
+97 AVSSALSSAVGMW
-110 QVIASNLA
+110 QVVASNLA
-118 NNSLPTDKYNEINT
+118 NGTLSTSEYDKINA
-132 ISQSLQNTLENKN
+132 ISQLLQNTLENKN
-145 TANNNITI
+145 NNLTI
-153 ENDYEQLLTQASTII
+153 GNDYEHLLTQASTII
-168 STLQSQCPGIDGG
+168 NTLQTQCPGIDGG
-181 NGKPWGINASGNACN
+181 NGKPWGINASGNACA
-196 IFGSTFSAIN
+196 IFGNTFSAIN
-206 SMINSAKKAAEQ
+206 SMINSAKKAAAE
-218 ARRTAPEGPNQQSA
+218 ARRTSPES
-232 FNSMINSA
+232 
-240 KKAAEQARRTA
+240 
-251 PEGPNQQSAFTD
+251 PNQQSAFTD

-319 ETKYSEFQ
+319 ETQYSQFQ

-339 SVGLINSQSNNG
+339 SVGLINSQINNG

-437 LNNQS
+437 LNSQLV
-442 ANLKI
+442 NLKTTTSI
-447 TNSAYS
+447 YN

-499 AFRRLYSV
+499 AYRRLYSV

>member
-1 MKKTILLSLMAS
+1 MKKTILLPLMAS
-13 SLLAEDDGVFM
+13 SLLAENDGIFM

-32 AAQMVKNTGEIQKVS
+32 AVQQVKNTGEIQKVS

-54 NLLTRYNELKQTASS
+54 NLLTRYNELKQTASN
-69 TNSST
+69 TDSST
-74 AQAVDNLKESASRLK
+74 TQAIDNLKESASRLK
-89 TTPNTANQ
+89 TTPNSAKE
-97 AVSSALSSAVAMW
+97 AVSSALSSAVGMW

-118 NNSLPTDKYNEINT
+118 SGTLPTDKYNQINA
-132 ISQSLQNTLENKN
+132 ISQLLQNTLNKN
-145 TANNNITI
+145 NELTI
-153 ENDYEQLLTQASTII
+153 ANDYDQLLTQASTII

-181 NGKPWGINASGNACN
+181 NGKPWGINASGNACT
-196 IFGSTFSAIN
+196 IFGNTFNAIT
-206 SMINSAKKAAEQ
+206 SMINSAKEAAAQ
-218 ARRTAPEGPNQQSA
+218 ARRTAPDNQNTPTA
-232 FNSMINSA
+232 IN
-240 KKAAEQARRTA
+240 
-251 PEGPNQQSAFTD
+251 P
-263 ADFTKNLNQ
+263 DFTKNLNQ

-319 ETKYSEFQ
+319 ETQYSQFQ

-437 LNNQS
+437 LNSQFM
-442 ANLKI
+442 NLKTTTSI
-447 TNSAYS
+447 YN

-499 AFRRLYSV
+499 AYRRLYSV

>member
-1 MKKTILLSLMAS
+1 MKKTILLSLMVS
-13 SLLAEDDGVFM
+13 SLLAENDGVFM

-54 NLLTRYNELKQTASS
+54 NLLTRYNELKQTASN

-74 AQAVDNLKESASRLK
+74 AQAIDNLKESANRLK

-118 NNSLPTDKYNEINT
+118 NGTLPTNEYEKLKAT
-132 ISQSLQNTLENKN
+132 SQLLQNTLENKN
-145 TANNNITI
+145 TANNNTTI
-153 ENDYEQLLTQASTII
+153 DNDASKLLDDAKTII

-196 IFGSTFSAIN
+196 IFGNTFSAIN
-206 SMINSAKKAAEQ
+206 SMIDSAKKAAAQ
-218 ARRTAPEGPNQQSA
+218 SRRTDPESPSQS
-232 FNSMINSA
+232 N
-240 KKAAEQARRTA
+240 T
-251 PEGPNQQSAFTD
+251 FTN
-263 ADFTKNLNQ
+263 ADFNKNLNQ

-281 SYLKGDNLATIYNTL
+281 SYLKGENLATIYNTL
-296 QKTPDSKGFHSLVSR
+296 QKTPGSKGFQSLVSR

-319 ETKYSEFQ
+319 ETQYSEFQ
-327 TTTKEFGHNPFR
+327 TTTKEFGNNPFR

-359 LGYKQFFGKNKFFGI
+359 LGYKQFFGKNKFFGV

-411 INGGSDKNRKVS
+411 INGGSNQNRKIS

-437 LNNQS
+437 LNSQS

>member
-1 MKKTILLSLMAS
+1 MKKTILLPLMVS
-13 SLLAEDDGVFM
+13 PLLAENDGVFM

-32 AAQMVKNTGEIQKVS
+32 AVQQVKNTGEIQKVS

-54 NLLTRYNELKQTASS
+54 NLLTRYNELKQTASN

-74 AQAVDNLKESASRLK
+74 AQAIDNLKESASRLK
-89 TTPNTANQ
+89 TTPNSANQ
-97 AVSSALSSAVAMW
+97 AVSSALSSAVGMW

-118 NNSLPTDKYNEINT
+118 NNSLSSSEYEKLKAT
-132 ISQSLQNTLENKN
+132 SQLLQNTLENKN
-145 TANNNITI
+145 NELTI
-153 ENDYEQLLTQASTII
+153 GNDYEHLLTQASTII

-181 NGKPWGINASGNACN
+181 NGKPWGINASGNACA
-196 IFGSTFSAIN
+196 IFGNTFSAIT
-206 SMINSAKKAAEQ
+206 SMIDSAKKAAEQ
-218 ARRTAPEGPNQQSA
+218 ARRTNPEGPNQPS
-232 FNSMINSA
+232 
-240 KKAAEQARRTA
+240 T
-251 PEGPNQQSAFTD
+251 FTN

-272 VSSVINDTI
+272 VSSVIDDTI

-296 QKTPDSKGFHSLVSR
+296 QKTPNSKGFHSLVSR

-319 ETKYSEFQ
+319 ETKYSQFQ

-339 SVGLINSQSNNG
+339 SVGLINSQINNG

-437 LNNQS
+437 LNSQLV
-442 ANLKI
+442 NLKTTTSI
-447 TNSAYS
+447 YN

-475 HGVELGVKIPTINTN
+475 HGIELGVKIPTINTN

-499 AFRRLYSV
+499 AYRRLYSV

>member
-1 MKKTILLSLMAS
+1 MKKTILLSLMVS

-54 NLLTRYNELKQTASS
+54 NLLTRYNELKQTASN

-74 AQAVDNLKESASRLK
+74 AQAIDNLKESANRLK
-89 TTPNTANQ
+89 TTPNSANQ
-97 AVSSALSSAVAMW
+97 AVSSALSSAVGMW

-118 NNSLPTDKYNEINT
+118 NGTLPTSEYDKINA
-132 ISQSLQNTLENKN
+132 ISQLLQNTLENKN
-145 TANNNITI
+145 TANNNTTI
-153 ENDYEQLLTQASTII
+153 DNDASKLLDDAKTII
-168 STLQSQCPGIDGG
+168 NTLQSQCPGIDGG

-196 IFGSTFSAIN
+196 IFGNTFNAIN
-206 SMINSAKKAAEQ
+206 SMIDSAKKAAAQ
-218 ARRTAPEGPNQQSA
+218 SRRTDPSQPNQ
-232 FNSMINSA
+232 
-240 KKAAEQARRTA
+240 
-251 PEGPNQQSAFTD
+251 PNTFTD
-263 ADFTKNLNQ
+263 ADFNKNLNQ
-272 VSSVINDTI
+272 VSSVIDDTI
-281 SYLKGDNLATIYNTL
+281 SYLKGENLETIYNTL
-296 QKTPDSKGFHSLVSR
+296 QKTPGSKGFQSLVSR

-319 ETKYSEFQ
+319 ETQYSEFQ

-404 SDLLLNF
+404 SDLLLNL
-411 INGGSDKNRKVS
+411 INGGSNQNRKIS

-437 LNNQS
+437 LNSQFV
-442 ANLKI
+442 NLKTTTSI
-447 TNSAYS
+447 YN

>member
-1 MKKTILLSLMAS
+1 MKKTILLSLMVS
-13 SLLAEDDGVFM
+13 SLLAENDGVFM

-32 AAQMVKNTGEIQKVS
+32 AVQQVKNTGEIQKVS

-54 NLLTRYNELKQTASS
+54 NLLTRYNELKQTASN

-74 AQAVDNLKESASRLK
+74 AQAIDNLKESASRLK

-97 AVSSALSSAVAMW
+97 AVSSALSSAVGMW
-110 QVIASNLA
+110 QVVASNLA
-118 NNSLPTDKYNEINT
+118 NNSLSTSEYNKINA
-132 ISQSLQNTLENKN
+132 ISQLLQNTLEKN
-145 TANNNITI
+145 NDLKI
-153 ENDYEQLLTQASTII
+153 ENDYDQLLTQASTII
-168 STLQSQCPGIDGG
+168 TTLQSQCPGIDGG

-206 SMINSAKKAAEQ
+206 SMIDSAKKAAEQ
-218 ARRTAPEGPNQQSA
+218 ARRTAPEGPNQ
-232 FNSMINSA
+232 
-240 KKAAEQARRTA
+240 
-251 PEGPNQQSAFTD
+251 PSAFTN

-319 ETKYSEFQ
+319 ETQYSEFQ

-437 LNNQS
+437 LNSQLV
-442 ANLKI
+442 NLKTTTSI
-447 TNSAYS
+447 YN

-499 AFRRLYSV
+499 AYRRLYSV